1 MATSSKIVEK
11 LNLKSHP
18 EGGFYAE
25 TLRDTSIVL
34 SKSQLP
40 SHCIG
45 NDRISI
51 CGFFPAFF
59 NGFWKMIWGI
69 NDCDKS
75 DISQIV
81 GTSKV
86 EAKFY
91 SLEKWSNLDGEQEK
105 EKERGDH
112 WRLASAVLY
121 SYGKGCSFYYDVEI
135 QTLQG

>member
-1 MATSSKIVEK
+1 MIAIKV
-11 LNLKSHP
+11 
-18 EGGFYAE
+18 Y
-25 TLRDTSIVL
+25 
-34 SKSQLP
+34 
-40 SHCIG
+40 
-45 NDRISI
+45 
-51 CGFFPAFF
+51 
-59 NGFWKMIWGI
+59 FWKYCSCGLYRIWGI

-112 WRLASAVLY
+112 WR
-121 SYGKGCSFYYDVEI
+121 
-135 QTLQG
+135 